1 MRSPFDP
8 LKTIAALLIAAC
20 ACHAAQAAETLS
32 YADLVN
38 RYLDLEHLAVLPEP
52 GERGAMW
59 SSWDRASKYDAETDK
74 YVNWF
79 ANADGGGFIRKEGS
93 RIVMA
98 EMEGPGCIWRIWSAG
113 PGAGHVKI
121 YLDGAAEPAVD
132 MPFGHYFT
140 GTNAPFNFKSLSYY
154 TWASGGDLY
163 VPIPYQKSC
172 KILADEKWGAY
183 YHITYTTFAENT
195 TVPTFKKDMA
205 PDDIAA
211 LNELDEFFTKSLG
224 KDPAG
229 PRKGQETIDKK
240 VTVKPGQSAVIANL
254 TGPRAITAIK
264 CKMDFK
270 DRESQMLPLRE
281 LALKITWD
289 GQKDP
294 AVWSPLG
301 DFFGTAPGRNYY
313 KALPLGM
320 TPDGF
325 YCYWYMPFAKS
336 AVVELV
342 NDGTVAREAKFSITH
357 APLTREFKGLGHFHA
372 KWHRDVFPLPED
384 RKIDCTILTTTGKG
398 RFLGMM
404 LHVLNKGGWWGEGDE
419 KFYVDGEK
427 YPSTFGTGSEDYFG
441 YAWCNPTWFV
451 KPFHGQTMTERNAG
465 HQSVYRWQI
474 AENVPFHTSFA
485 GYIEKYCPNDFPTL
499 YACVTAWYLPPDGV
513 DPNGTFPA
521 ADRTDYV
528 KWPPRD
534 VAGFKVLGS
543 TAGGAICQILGEDRP
558 ETWKNND
565 HLVWLGAGPGDTLDL
580 LLPVEKTGT
589 YKVRVAFT
597 KAPWNGIIQ
606 LSIDGKKISDPI
618 DLYDPGVVPTGPVDI
633 GQRTLTAGDH
643 TFTIE
648 IVGTSDKGQKKY
660 FVGLD
665 TVGLDDVIPTPTE

>member
-1 MRSPFDP
+1 MRRPFDP
-8 LKTIAALLIAAC
+8 LNIIAALLMATC
-20 ACHAAQAAETLS
+20 AFQAAQAAETLS
-32 YADLVN
+32 YPDLVR
-38 RYLDLEHLAVLPEP
+38 RYIDLEHLAVLPEP
-52 GERGAMW
+52 GEKGAMW
-59 SSWDRASKYDAETDK
+59 SSWDRASTYDAATDK

-79 ANADGGGFIRKEGS
+79 ANADGGGFIRKEGNQ
-93 RIVMA
+93 IVMA

-113 PGAGHVKI
+113 PGGGHVKI
-121 YLDGAAEPAVD
+121 YLDGTAEPAVD
-132 MPFGHYFT
+132 MPFGDYFT

-163 VPIPYQKSC
+163 MPIPYQKSC

-183 YHITYTTFAENT
+183 YHITYTTFPKGT
-195 TVPTFKKDMA
+195 TVPTLRKNMA
-205 PDDIAA
+205 AEDVAA
-211 LNELDEFFTKSLG
+211 LKELDEFFATNLG

-229 PRKGQETIDKK
+229 RRKGQETIEKN
-240 VTVKPGQSAVIANL
+240 VTVKPGQSAVIAKL
-254 TGPRAITAIK
+254 SGSRAITAIK

-270 DRESQMLPLRE
+270 DRESQMAPLRE

-289 GQKDP
+289 GQQEP

-313 KALPLGM
+313 RALPLGM

-325 YCYWYMPFAKS
+325 YCYWYMPFAKG

-384 RKIDCTILTTTGKG
+384 RKIDWTILTTTGKG

-451 KPFHGQTMTERNAG
+451 KPFHGQTMTEQNAG

-474 AENVPFHTSFA
+474 PDNVPFQSAFD
-485 GYIEKYCPNDFPTL
+485 GYIEKYCGNDFPTL
-499 YACVTAWYLPPDGV
+499 YACVTTWYLSPDGG
-513 DPNGTFPA
+513 DPNGTFSA

-558 ETWKNND
+558 ETWKAND
-565 HLVWLGAGPGDTLDL
+565 HLVWLGAKPGDTLDL
-580 LLPVEKTGT
+580 LLPVEKAGT
-589 YKVRVAFT
+589 YKVQVAFT
-597 KAPWNGIIQ
+597 KAPWYGIVQ
-606 LSIDGKKISDPI
+606 LYIDGKKISDPM
-618 DLYDPGVVPTGPVDI
+618 DLYDVGVVPTGPIDI
-633 GQRTLTAGDH
+633 GQRTLTGGDH

-648 IVGTSDKGQKKY
+648 IVGTSDKGGKNY
-660 FVGLD
+660 IVGLD
-665 TVGLDDVIPTPTE
+665 QVILTPVE